1 MFSSAELF
9 LLSWASIATVLAVY
23 YHSHFKR
30 AHVLVEVSSRIF
42 MGIAEGS
49 TVMTKT
55 ATGVVFTNS
64 DEEITDEIRIQN
76 RQG

>member
-9 LLSWASIATVLAVY
+9 LLSWASVATVLAVY
-23 YHSHFKR
+23 YHTKLKYVQSMMQ
-30 AHVLVEVSSRIF
+30 VSSRIF
-42 MGIAEGS
+42 MGIAHGS
-49 TVMTKT
+49 TVIKKT
-55 ATGVVFTNS
+55 PDGVVFTNV